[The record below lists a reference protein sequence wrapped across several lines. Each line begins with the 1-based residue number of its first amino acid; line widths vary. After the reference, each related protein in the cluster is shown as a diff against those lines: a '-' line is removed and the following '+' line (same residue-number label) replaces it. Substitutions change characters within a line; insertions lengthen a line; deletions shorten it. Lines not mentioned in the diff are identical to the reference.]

1 MTPPAPYRGF
11 TLIEVLVAL
20 AITAT
25 ALVAGTLAMSAL
37 TRLAERQTG
46 TLLAQLCAD
55 NTMAQ
60 WRLSRQWPDIGR
72 SEQDCPQ
79 AGRSLRVQTDV
90 ATSPNPDFRR
100 VSVRVL
106 DDMGPSAPGSEA
118 VTLLSLSTVLGRP

>member
-1 MTPPAPYRGF
+1 MNRRPHRGF

-46 TLLAQLCAD
+46 TLLAQMCA
-55 NTMAQ
+55 NNAMAQ

-72 SEQDCPQ
+72 IEQACPQ
-79 AGRSLRVQTDV
+79 AGRNLRVQTEV
-90 ATSPNPDFRR
+90 AASPNPDFRR
-100 VSVRVL
+100 VTVRVL
-106 DDMGPSAPGSEA
+106 DDRDSSAAGADA
-118 VTLLSLSTVLGRP
+118 VSLLSLSTVLGRP